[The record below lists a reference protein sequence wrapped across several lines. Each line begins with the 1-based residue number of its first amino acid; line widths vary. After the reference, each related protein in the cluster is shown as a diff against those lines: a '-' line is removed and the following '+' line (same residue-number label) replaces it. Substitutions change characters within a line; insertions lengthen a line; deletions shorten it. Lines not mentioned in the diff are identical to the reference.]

1 MKMPRDIK
9 VLSLTLV
16 TILAL
21 FFGSLFLIQ
30 PIFFRF
36 IHFDKDMY
44 EGLAEHYLS
53 QKNFPRAE
61 LYLKKLTTQSY
72 VPYRIYFKL
81 ADLYKEWEKPE
92 LQYQSLIQGTLLSYR
107 MNVPFVPPKEIYL
120 ETLNYEL
127 RNGFIAQAVETM
139 VTFTSSYP
147 LEHKVIE
154 TECIKL
160 YRAGF
165 KQTMDAY
172 IQFLIRQ
179 QYYAPALQL
188 LARKFSRTAEDI
200 YTEFLFLK
208 DSDTS
213 ETIKQELL
221 WQSIMDESPP
231 LHLLLNIEQYTTD
244 SQLILLA
251 KHQFQQTYQPLA
263 HTLPEAEKSFIP
275 LNAFKIHYDYVF
287 ELPQPRRVELAF
299 LLRSTKVLDIAGILY
314 ISIRKEDNPEE
325 IVRLIYVDAEDWR
338 WYVMPVDLSAG
349 KYKLTFRL
357 GNNLY
362 LENKFS
368 RSIFMREFYLLKRQT

>member
-1 MKMPRDIK
+1 MPRDIQ
-9 VLSLTLV
+9 VLVLTLL
-16 TILAL
+16 ILLAL

-30 PIFFRF
+30 PIFFQF

-53 QKNFPRAE
+53 QKNYPRAE
-61 LYLKKLTTQSY
+61 FYLKKLTTQSY

-81 ADLYKEWEKPE
+81 AELYKEWEKPD
-92 LQYQSLIQGTLLSYR
+92 LQYQNLIQGTLLSYR
-107 MNVPFVPPKEIYL
+107 MNVPFVPPKEVYL
-120 ETLNYEL
+120 AILNYEL
-127 RNGFIAQAVETM
+127 RNELIAQAIETM
-139 VTFTSSYP
+139 VTFINSYP
-147 LEHKVIE
+147 LEYKLLE
-154 TECIKL
+154 AECIKL

-188 LARKFSRTAEDI
+188 LARRFPRTAEDI
-200 YTEFLFLK
+200 YAEFLCLR

-221 WQSIMDESPP
+221 WQAIMEDSPP
-231 LHLLLNIEQYTTD
+231 LQLLLNIEQFTTD

-251 KHQFQQTYQPLA
+251 EQQFQQTYQPLA
-263 HTLPEAEKSFIP
+263 HTLPEPGKHFIP
-275 LNAFKIHYDYVF
+275 LNAFKIHYDYTF
-287 ELPQPRRVELAF
+287 ELPQTSRVELAF

-314 ISIRKEDNPEE
+314 ISIKKENDPAE
-325 IVRLIYVDAEDWR
+325 IVRLIYVDAGEWS
-338 WYVMPVDLSAG
+338 WYVMPVELSAG
-349 KYKLTFRL
+349 RYQLTFRL

-362 LENKFS
+362 LENKFA
-368 RSIFMREFYLLKRQT
+368 RAIFM